1 MIYFDNAATSYPKP
15 QCVYKEIKKVLTR
28 FGGNPGRGSY
38 PLANDTGRYVYKV
51 RKEIADFLGASKS
64 SQIIFTANATES
76 ANVIL
81 KGYLNPGEH
90 VIYFSAEHN
99 ANFRPLKA
107 LELKGIELSK
117 VKVCDDDE
125 NTIKGLISAL
135 KKKTKLIVAIYGSN
149 VSGKVL
155 PLAKIIKI
163 AHDNGVRVYSDM
175 AQTAGFLPTDLKAMD
190 IDFAAFAGHKS
201 LLGPCGIGIL
211 YAKEEAL
218 LEPLKTGGTGNLSQS
233 PYQPQ
238 NYPAALESGTPNLIG
253 IGGLYA
259 GIKYLKAYGEF
270 NAFEHEKKLTHY
282 FLWELRSIS
291 AVEVYGPKLNELRL
305 PVVSLN
311 VKDKDCTIVGEHL
324 QKHGKIAVRTGLHC
338 APEAHKTI

>member
-1 MIYFDNAATSYPKP
+1 MIYFDNAATSYLKP

-155 PLAKIIKI
+155 
-163 AHDNGVRVYSDM
+163 
-175 AQTAGFLPTDLKAMD
+175 
-190 IDFAAFAGHKS
+190 
-201 LLGPCGIGIL
+201 
-211 YAKEEAL
+211 
-218 LEPLKTGGTGNLSQS
+218 
-233 PYQPQ
+233 
-238 NYPAALESGTPNLIG
+238 
-253 IGGLYA
+253 
-259 GIKYLKAYGEF
+259 
-270 NAFEHEKKLTHY
+270 
-282 FLWELRSIS
+282 
-291 AVEVYGPKLNELRL
+291 
-305 PVVSLN
+305 
-311 VKDKDCTIVGEHL
+311 
-324 QKHGKIAVRTGLHC
+324 
-338 APEAHKTI
+338 